1 MPARKETKGSLNER
15 MGWKSF
21 ELPGQI
27 GTLAAEVSK
36 IFRLGLN
43 IQLNFSTFLRFL
55 SYFHFNI
62 VLYNKDSLEKGTI
75 MPEFRNSNLPS
86 KSIYFWISDNS
97 LRMGLQDKDLC
108 L

>member
-21 ELPGQI
+21 GLPGQI
-27 GTLAAEVSK
+27 GALAAEVSK

-55 SYFHFNI
+55 SYINLYYFHFSI

-75 MPEFRNSNLPS
+75 NA
-86 KSIYFWISDNS
+86 
-97 LRMGLQDKDLC
+97 
-108 L
+108 